1 MSISIQ
7 KITNG
12 NVYLDG
18 GSYMGRASEVQL
30 PKVVTKFT
38 EHGGLGLHGTLELPG
53 GLEKMEAKVNWG
65 NVYTEVLAAASNPY
79 AARTIMVRG
88 NAEVFSQTG
97 RVAEFPVVSIM
108 KGFFKGPDG
117 GTYKQNEAV
126 GLETELTCH
135 YLMIKHNGVVIVEV
149 DVFNNIHRAN
159 GVDLLANYKI
169 NVGT

>member
-1 MSISIQ
+1 MAIKIQ

-12 NVYLDG
+12 NVYLD
-18 GSYMGRASEVQL
+18 SVSFMGRASEVQL
-30 PKVVTKFT
+30 PKVVTKFV
-38 EHGGLGLHGTLELPG
+38 EHTGLGLHGTLELPG

-88 NAEVFSQTG
+88 NAEVFSQDG
-97 RVAEFPVVSIM
+97 RTDEFPVVVVM
-108 KGFFKGPDG
+108 KGFFRGPDG

-135 YLMIKHNGVVIVEV
+135 YLMIKHDGRVLVEI
-149 DVFNNIHRAN
+149 DVFNNIHRSD
-159 GVDLLANYKI
+159 GKDLLANYRA
-169 NVGT
+169 NVGG